1 MVDNKKLFGLR
12 LNTALAARDIQQ
24 IDLAKELGYNEK
36 TANTISYWCNG
47 KRTPNLEQLLKIA
60 EILGVSA
67 DYLLG
72 LSDVMTPDVKVQ
84 AICDYTGLSEDAV
97 YILHR
102 ETELKNRFLFD
113 ILSAIISDEGLI
125 DLLLKCRECVS
136 RAKELEE
143 ALPQY
148 TDGQLADVAEPEADQ
163 IRYSLYDIND
173 IFREIINR
181 IYPVD
186 KIIRKAR
193 KKINEAH
200 GNIFEAG
207 YDEVEDDGEG

>member
-1 MVDNKKLFGLR
+1 MDNKKLFGQR
-12 LNTALAARDIQQ
+12 LNSALAMSDTQQ
-24 IDLAKELGYNEK
+24 IDLARELGYNEK

-47 KRTPNLEQLLKIA
+47 KRTPNLEQLLKIT

-72 LSDVMTPDVKVQ
+72 LSDVMTPDVEVKEM
-84 AICDYTGLSEDAV
+84 CNYTGLSEEAV

-102 ETELKNRFLFD
+102 ETELKNRFLLD
-113 ILSAIISDEGLI
+113 MLSAIIADEGLI

-148 TDGQLADVAEPEADQ
+148 TDGQLADVAAPEADQ

-186 KIIRKAR
+186 KAIRKAR

-200 GNIFEAG
+200 GNRFDEEADD
-207 YDEVEDDGEG
+207 DEG